1 MKKLKIISLVFIL
14 CVMFCGCRNSN
25 LSISN
30 RDIVQGVGI
39 DTENGKTKVTV
50 QALDLIRENS
60 GADSLSGNLT
70 YIITGYGYDITS
82 AVSSASKRASKDM
95 LLGQNKIVVLSKE
108 TVKEDLKK
116 NIDYLLRAVDS
127 RGDVLIALAEKDASD
142 IIKCTQN
149 DALVPAESISK
160 SIYSANE
167 KGYTCKVSVKDLVN
181 AYSNETDDIFLP
193 VLSSGTEKEKS
204 VCEINGVAIF
214 SKDKAVKIL
223 NDEETRGMMFLKNKL
238 KDGDLSFYNED
249 FGNVSLELIE
259 SSPKQKVFVKDG
271 KVFAEFT
278 VKGKYFV
285 NEVEKGLVTDVTD
298 KVIEKLQ
305 KVTNEKIETLC
316 KMALNATYKNGCD
329 VFQTGRKLSF
339 SDRKIYDTHK
349 DNWNEFVKSIDFSV
363 KSECEVIMI
372 NDNSIKE

>member
-1 MKKLKIISLVFIL
+1 MKKIKIIALIL
-14 CVMFCGCRNSN
+14 IVCLLMCGCRNSN

-70 YIITGYGYDITS
+70 YIITGFGYDITS

-108 TVKEDLKK
+108 TANEDFKK

-127 RGDVLIALAEKDASD
+127 RGDVLLALAEKNASD

-160 SIYSANE
+160 SIYSAAQ

-181 AYSNETDDIFLP
+181 AYSNETDDIYLP
-193 VLSSGTEKEKS
+193 VLSARGKDEKS
-204 VCEINGVAIF
+204 VCELKGIAVF
-214 SKDKAVKIL
+214 SKDKIVKVL
-223 NDEETRGMMFLKNKL
+223 NEEETRGMMFLKNKL
-238 KDGDLSFYNED
+238 KDGDLSFYDEK

-271 KVFAEFT
+271 KVCVEFT

-285 NEVEKGLVTDVTD
+285 NEVEKGLVTDVSD
-298 KVIEKLQ
+298 KVIDELQ
-305 KVTNEKIETLC
+305 KITNKKIEALC
-316 KMALNATYKNGCD
+316 TMAGNAAYKNGCD
-329 VFQTGRKLSF
+329 VFQTGRKLSLADKDF
-339 SDRKIYDTHK
+339 YDTHK
-349 DNWNEFVKSIDFSV
+349 DNWTEFVKSIEFSV
-363 KSECEVIMI
+363 KSNCEVIMI

>member
-1 MKKLKIISLVFIL
+1 
-14 CVMFCGCRNSN
+14 MFCGCRNSN

-108 TVKEDLKK
+108 TAKEDLKK

-193 VLSSGTEKEKS
+193 VLSSSTEKEKS

-214 SKDKAVKIL
+214 LKDKAVKVL

-259 SSPKQKVFVKDG
+259 SSPKQKV
-271 KVFAEFT
+271 
-278 VKGKYFV
+278 
-285 NEVEKGLVTDVTD
+285 L
-298 KVIEKLQ
+298 
-305 KVTNEKIETLC
+305 
-316 KMALNATYKNGCD
+316 
-329 VFQTGRKLSF
+329 
-339 SDRKIYDTHK
+339 
-349 DNWNEFVKSIDFSV
+349 
-363 KSECEVIMI
+363 
-372 NDNSIKE
+372 